1 MLNTATTFL
10 LLLALV
16 LVAPAVIAVQPAP
29 IPPALRPAADSDKN
43 QASKQNDSIKN
54 DDDEEDDDEDKDED
68 NNAEKPKPVDAHTA
82 SMLGLAQKSGCLACH
97 KIERKLVGPGWSDVA
112 QRYKNDPN
120 AHSKLFEKVSR
131 GGGGNWTEVTDGKQM
146 PPYGERVA
154 PEDIATLVDFVL
166 SLPPP

>member
-1 MLNTATTFL
+1 MPNSSTIFTLVLT
-10 LLLALV
+10 LV
-16 LVAPAVIAVQPAP
+16 LVAPTTSAVQPAP
-29 IPPALRPAADSDKN
+29 VTAAADSDKHH
-43 QASKQNDSIKN
+43 ASQNAASNN
-54 DDDEEDDDEDKDED
+54 DDDEEDDDEDED
-68 NNAEKPKPVDAHTA
+68 SNAEKPKPVDAHTA

-166 SLPPP
+166 SLPPQ

>member
-1 MLNTATTFL
+1 MLNLSTIFVFL
-10 LLLALV
+10 LTLALAGPTAIATEPSSS
-16 LVAPAVIAVQPAP
+16 LTPASP
-29 IPPALRPAADSDKN
+29 PAADADKN
-43 QASKQNDSIKN
+43 LASKKDDQAKN
-54 DDDEEDDDEDKDED
+54 KDDEEDDDDEEDSS
-68 NNAEKPKPVDAHTA
+68 AEKPKPVDAHTA

-112 QRYKNDPN
+112 QRYRNDPH

-131 GGGGNWTEVTDGKQM
+131 GGGGNWTEVTEGRQM

-166 SLPPP
+166 SLPPQ

>member
-1 MLNTATTFL
+1 MLNLCTFFT
-10 LLLALV
+10 LLLAL
-16 LVAPAVIAVQPAP
+16 LLATPASIATELSS
-29 IPPALRPAADSDKN
+29 INPALLHTADADKH
-43 QASKQNDSIKN
+43 QASKENDQDKN
-54 DDDEEDDDEDKDED
+54 TDDDEDED
-68 NNAEKPKPVDAHTA
+68 SNVEKPKPVDAHTA

-112 QRYKNDPN
+112 QRYKNDPH

-166 SLPPP
+166 SLPPQ

>member
-1 MLNTATTFL
+1 MLNLSTLFMF
-10 LLLALV
+10 LLALV
-16 LVAPAVIAVQPAP
+16 LAAPTAIATEPSSSLTPASLP
-29 IPPALRPAADSDKN
+29 SADTDKN
-43 QASKQNDSIKN
+43 PASKTEDQAKN
-54 DDDEEDDDEDKDED
+54 KDDKQDDDEEADSS
-68 NNAEKPKPVDAHTA
+68 AEQTKPVDAHTA

-112 QRYKNDPN
+112 QRYRNDPH

-131 GGGGNWTEVTDGKQM
+131 GGGGNWTEVTEGRQM

-166 SLPPP
+166 SLPPQ

>member
-1 MLNTATTFL
+1 MLNLSTIFVFL
-10 LLLALV
+10 LTLAFA
-16 LVAPAVIAVQPAP
+16 APTAIATEPSSLTPASP
-29 IPPALRPAADSDKN
+29 PAADADKN
-43 QASKQNDSIKN
+43 LASKKDDQAKN
-54 DDDEEDDDEDKDED
+54 KDDEADDDEEDSS
-68 NNAEKPKPVDAHTA
+68 AEKPKPVDARTA

-112 QRYKNDPN
+112 QRYRNDPH

-131 GGGGNWTEVTDGKQM
+131 GGGGNWTEVTEGRQM

-166 SLPPP
+166 SLPPQ

>member
-1 MLNTATTFL
+1 MLNLSTIFVFL
-10 LLLALV
+10 LTVALA
-16 LVAPAVIAVQPAP
+16 ASTAIATEPSSITPVSPS
-29 IPPALRPAADSDKN
+29 AADADKN
-43 QASKQNDSIKN
+43 LASKKDDPAKNKNDEQ
-54 DDDEEDDDEDKDED
+54 DDDEEEDSS
-68 NNAEKPKPVDAHTA
+68 AEKPKPVDARTA

-112 QRYKNDPN
+112 QRYRNDPH

-131 GGGGNWTEVTDGKQM
+131 GGGGNWTEVTEGRQM

-166 SLPPP
+166 SLPPQ